1 MIHLRN
7 EHQQRVLQQQQQ
19 QEQVEDAIEEVLR
32 WCEQTV
38 GSSTCGGGEMEV
50 DEDEENSSGTAGDGL
65 DEGVNGTE
73 VVMHTESGT
82 DSAMRSVLNNDSL
95 SEEEKCFLYLAIAE
109 RGLYKKGLACEQA
122 QFTFEVREDPSDPK
136 KLHCA
141 VERVNV
147 KDKKRRK
154 TRRGPGRVQSA
165 VFAIVGPIVGAVF
178 AVILRSCFCKEIP
191 LVQ

>member
-7 EHQQRVLQQQQQ
+7 EHHQQVLEQQRQQ
-19 QEQVEDAIEEVLR
+19 QEQAADVLVEEVLR

-38 GSSTCGGGEMEV
+38 GSSVCGGGDGEEGNSGA
-50 DEDEENSSGTAGDGL
+50 EDNDGL
-65 DEGVNGTE
+65 DDNVNGAK
-73 VVMHTESGT
+73 VIAVESGT

-95 SEEEKCFLYLAIAE
+95 SEEDKCSLYLAIAE
-109 RGLYKKGLACEQA
+109 RGLYKKGLTSEQA
-122 QFTFEVREDPSDPK
+122 QFTFEVREDPLDPK

-147 KDKKRRK
+147 KDKNRRK
-154 TRRGPGRVQSA
+154 RRRGPGRIQSA

-178 AVILRSCFCKEIP
+178 AVILRSCFCRDIP
-191 LVQ
+191 PLIQ